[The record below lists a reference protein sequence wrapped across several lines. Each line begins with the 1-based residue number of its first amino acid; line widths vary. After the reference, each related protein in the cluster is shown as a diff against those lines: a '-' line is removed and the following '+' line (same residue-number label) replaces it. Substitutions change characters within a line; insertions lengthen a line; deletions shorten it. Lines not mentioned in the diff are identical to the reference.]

1 MGGCGSTLRKQFPE
15 AYDGDYLPQYE
26 GKSPFYVMTADAC
39 QKIRYSK
46 KGPGSQEETPATTI
60 HELLNKAAAES
71 GDKVAMRVERIPDKK
86 KGGWVT
92 PSKDNLS
99 LPDDKWVTW
108 TYKQY
113 KKDCEQ
119 AARALMAMGVEQFG
133 TVGVYG
139 FNAPEWFMAE
149 ISTMLCG
156 AKVAGVYPSDS
167 VENVVFKMKHSKS
180 TVIVLEDES
189 KLKRLQPGKD
199 NMGEAYN
206 PLDELPDLKYIVTW
220 AAGDDCPKTLQG
232 KHGKVPVV
240 SWNEFLEMGKKTE
253 MKALEERQAK
263 IKPGH
268 CCALIYTS
276 GTTGRP
282 KAVMISHDNIYFCAG
297 ITMRGVN
304 GSGIGA
310 GGQERLIS
318 YLPLSHVAG
327 MMVDII
333 APIFITANTN
343 GWTTVSFARP
353 YDLKAGTMGHRLRAV
368 KPTLFLGV
376 PRVWEKVADK
386 VKAAGKANTGFKKW
400 AGEYMKPRLLAHSKG
415 KSLYSEP
422 NNPSGLS
429 IAKYFAKKVQ
439 TQLGLSELKYA
450 ATAAAPIQTE
460 TLEYYGSL
468 GILVKEVYGMSECAG
483 ATTISRDDAHV
494 WGSVGFPTPGIE
506 FKVLKEGKD
515 GKFEEVP
522 RAKNIFEAS
531 EEEQGELCY
540 RGRHIMMGYLAN
552 PDFKEDG
559 GSEWAKKKNESAI
572 DENGW
577 LHSGD
582 KGCMD
587 KHGMI
592 KITGRYKELI
602 IGAGGENVA
611 PVPIEDHVKKLAPA
625 ISNCMMVG
633 DKRKY
638 NIALVTLKVEGATGE
653 EAGGNELTAL
663 SKLVKGVETV
673 QDAMNNKEYI
683 NKIMAAFVATN
694 KNPKVCPKS
703 ASKIGRFTILP
714 VDFST
719 NGGEL
724 TATLKLKRSV
734 VAKMYEEVIE
744 KVYAAKLEKGEAYV
758 NIFGGSEMKMGE
770 KTGGEE
776 GKKMEEEKGKAI
788 DKQEAEDPKAEEAPK
803 PAVKPEGVKP
813 MLAAK

>member
-1 MGGCGSTLRKQFPE
+1 MGCGSSLRKQYPVE
-15 AYDGDYLPQYE
+15 CKGEYLPDYK
-26 GKSPFYVMTADAC
+26 GDGPFFVMEADAC
-39 QKIRYSK
+39 QKIRYSG
-46 KGPGSQEETPATTI
+46 KGPGSKEVNPALTI
-60 HELLNKAAAES
+60 HGLLDLAVEKN
-71 GDKVAMRVERIPDKK
+71 GDKLAMRVERVKEEETK
-86 KGGWVT
+86 RWVPPPKEVT
-92 PSKDNLS
+92 S
-99 LPDDKWVTW
+99 LPDNEWVTW

-113 KKDCEQ
+113 KDECELG
-119 AARALMAMGVEQFG
+119 ARALMAMGVPQFG

-156 AKVAGVYPSDS
+156 AKVAGIYPSDS
-167 VENVVFKMKHSKS
+167 VENVVFKMKHSKAS
-180 TVIVLEDES
+180 VLVLEDEG

-199 NMGEAYN
+199 LDGKAFN
-206 PLDELPDLKYIVTW
+206 PLDELPDLKYIVAW
-220 AAGDDCPKTLQG
+220 AASDKCPKELEG
-232 KHGKVPVV
+232 KYGKVPVI
-240 SWNEFLEMGKKTE
+240 SWKQFTNMGEKTKVE
-253 MKALEERQAK
+253 DLKERQSK
-263 IKPGH
+263 IQPGH

-282 KAVMISHDNIYFCAG
+282 KAVMISHDNIFFDAA
-297 ITMRGVN
+297 ITMSSIKN
-304 GSGIGA
+304 CGIGG
-310 GGQERLIS
+310 GGQERVIS

-333 APIFITANTN
+333 SPMYLTAKTN
-343 GWTTVSFARP
+343 GYTTVSFARP

-400 AGEYMKPRLLAHSKG
+400 VGEFMKPRMLANSKG
-415 KSLYSEP
+415 MGLYNEP
-422 NNPSGLS
+422 ASPSGLTM
-429 IAKYFAKKVQ
+429 AKYFSKKVQ
-439 TQLGLSELKYA
+439 AQLGLSELKYA
-450 ATAAAPIQTE
+450 ATAAAPIQTD

-468 GILVKEVYGMSECAG
+468 GILVKEVYGMSECSG
-483 ATTISRDDAHV
+483 ATTISRDDAHI
-494 WGSVGFPTPGIE
+494 WGSVGFATPGTE

-522 RAKNIFEAS
+522 RAKDIFNAT

-540 RGRHIMMGYLAN
+540 RGRHVMMGYLAN

-559 GSEWAKKKNESAI
+559 GTEWAKKKNESAI
-572 DENGW
+572 DANGW

-611 PVPIEDHVKKLAPA
+611 PVPIENNVKKLEPA
-625 ISNCMMVG
+625 ISNCMMFG
-633 DKRKY
+633 DKKKF

-653 EAGGNELTAL
+653 EAGGNKLTSL
-663 SKLVKGVETV
+663 SKIVDGVETV

-683 NKIMAAFVATN
+683 DKIMAAFVETN

-703 ASKIGRFTILP
+703 AAKIGRFTILP
-714 VDFST
+714 TDFST

-734 VAKMYEEVIE
+734 VAKQYADAIE
-744 KVYAAKLEKGEAYV
+744 NIYAAKLEKGQAYV
-758 NIFGGSEMKMGE
+758 NVFGKE
-770 KTGGEE
+770 K
-776 GKKMEEEKGKAI
+776 
-788 DKQEAEDPKAEEAPK
+788 
-803 PAVKPEGVKP
+803 V
-813 MLAAK
+813 